1 MERAEAVEMVEK
13 IQKAVDKGEDFCVGG
28 FNFLCLADGWSI
40 SVECGCTHA
49 SLIWGDLLIRKAED
63 VEVKQDYIVIIED
76 HEKMEFITFSE
87 YAEVE

>member
-1 MERAEAVEMVEK
+1 MDRAEAVEMVEM

-40 SVECGCTHA
+40 STEWGDIHA
-49 SLIWGDLLIRKAED
+49 SLVWGDLLIRKAED
-63 VEVKQDYIVIIED
+63 VEVKQDYIVIVED
-76 HEKMEFITFSE
+76 HEKMEFITFRE